1 MEELIAGFIAII
13 FLICFFDEQIIA
25 IIEAMRGI

>member
-1 MEELIAGFIAII
+1 MEELMAGLITII
-13 FLICFFDEQIIA
+13 FLTCFFDKQIIA

>member
-1 MEELIAGFIAII
+1 MEELLAALITII